1 MLPVLVSVG
10 SIKIY
15 TFGVFLVLAFFWGSF
30 LLWRL
35 MRLTS
40 HKEEVVFDGL
50 FIAIALGLFFARFF
64 YVLDNF
70 SQFGFSFLKF
80 ILINGYPG
88 LSLYGGLLGAFFVL
102 YLYFLSKKV
111 RPLQIG
117 DYFVPPLFISLAIG
131 FLGRFFAFD
140 NLIVTLVQSFLFFFF
155 SFLSYRFLMLV
166 RREKLFA
173 GFNLVFFVNVFSLAM
188 IFEEKKG
195 GWGFP
200 LFLFL
205 TTSIFFLY
213 YFRTGLFLLFNSLLK
228 GVENHGSKIF
238 KKGLIKNRGGSDKEE
253 RGNRKKD

>member
-1 MLPVLVSVG
+1 MLPVLVNVG

-15 TFGVFLVLAFFWGSF
+15 TFGVFLVLAFFWSSF

-35 MRLTS
+35 VRLTA
-40 HKEEVVFDGL
+40 HKEEVIFDGV
-50 FIAIALGLFFARFF
+50 FIALTVGLFLARLF
-64 YVLDNF
+64 YVIANF

-88 LSLYGGLLGAFFVL
+88 LSIYGALIGFIFSL
-102 YLYFLSKKV
+102 YLYCLYKKINFLQV
-111 RPLQIG
+111 V
-117 DYFVPPLFISLAIG
+117 DYFIAPILLALAIG
-131 FLGRFFAFD
+131 FLGKFFAFE
-140 NLIVTLVQSFLFFFF
+140 NAIITIFQSLLFFLFCYVAYRILFLIRQEKFF
-155 SFLSYRFLMLV
+155 S
-166 RREKLFA
+166 
-173 GFNLVFFVNVFSLAM
+173 GFNLIFFVNIFSFILLLS
-188 IFEEKKG
+188 EKGINQKL
-195 GWGFP
+195 P